1 MSLVKVEGTFW
12 RDYGFSRAI
21 RLLPLFWKDIKYI
34 ATRASPESEHSAQE
48 KLYSAGT
55 LGQLDPKTQVSS
67 VKHLGFFPQ
76 K

>member
-1 MSLVKVEGTFW
+1 MEGNFW
-12 RDYGFSRAI
+12 RDYGLSRAI

-34 ATRASPESEHSAQE
+34 ATWARPESEHSTQE

-55 LGQLDPKTQVSS
+55 LGQLDTKTQLSPI
-67 VKHLGFFPQ
+67 KHLGFFPPQ